1 MWLWQQDRWQPRIR
15 PSCQSC
21 DFGCITLGRNAVWRV
36 TCDASQHGSMVD
48 PRMNVLI
55 EQGVLGELFSVGEA
69 TGHCGILH
77 GTVLPRDFCVLSE
90 NGVLWKPQFWGIP
103 LWCGKP
109 NVSEDV
115 PRCSKMCSQ
124 VHRSVP
130 FPMLTPWHP
139 LRVQDAVSIC
149 QPWGTPANSIKQHQT
164 ATFLGRLPSGNLT

>member
-1 MWLWQQDRWQPRIR
+1 MWQQDRWQPRIR

-36 TCDASQHGSMVD
+36 THASQHGTMVD

-77 GTVLPRDFCVLSE
+77 GTFFCQEISVCLKMGCYGNRNFGGFPYVAANLMCVKMFRDVA
-90 NGVLWKPQFWGIP
+90 
-103 LWCGKP
+103 
-109 NVSEDV
+109 
-115 PRCSKMCSQ
+115 RCSQ
-124 VHRSVP
+124 VHRSVL

-139 LRVQDAVSIC
+139 LRVQDAVSI
-149 QPWGTPANSIKQHQT
+149 GDTRKQHQI
-164 ATFLGRLPSGNLT
+164 ATFLGILNDDQ